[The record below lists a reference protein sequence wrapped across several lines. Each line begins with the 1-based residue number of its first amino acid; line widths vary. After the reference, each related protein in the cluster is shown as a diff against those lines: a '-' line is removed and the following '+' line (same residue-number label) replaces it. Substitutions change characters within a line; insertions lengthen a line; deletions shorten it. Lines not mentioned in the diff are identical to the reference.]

1 MDNQVG
7 HISYQIGC
15 ESEVEEH
22 VKYVEDHLPYVLCV
36 QIAISD
42 RRESSDGPINGGHIS
57 DPQAFLEEVIHG
69 CSNPCLF
76 WIVIMCS
83 KKIIE
88 APGTVNREK
97 GDL

>member
-7 HISYQIGC
+7 HISYQIRC

-22 VKYVEDHLPYVLCV
+22 VEYVKDHLPCVLGM

-42 RRESSDGPINGGHIS
+42 GRESSDGPINGGHIP
-57 DPQAFLEEVIHG
+57 DPQSLLEEVIHG
-69 CSNPCLF
+69 CSNPCLC